1 MKKKNNRMPIMV
13 LATICFASVGVL
25 TACNNEPA
33 HTHSYTAWNHNDTQH
48 WKECPEDHDID
59 ESTRENHQYVVG
71 ECECGATEPVA
82 TVKYGKITGK
92 VKLHKQGTF
101 ETDYKGVNIDL
112 SDDGAELDFN
122 TTTGVF
128 TFDNVKVG
136 ENHILTITKSG
147 YKDYTVPSVQ
157 VEENE
162 TATIGGDDGI
172 VLEYDVFGY
181 IENYDPEYHDF
192 SKVNEENSSIIFKE
206 HDGDK
211 TLNVLTKES
220 FTNVSASFRVN
231 WNNSTHVWHTQGIVL
246 KFEDGRHAII
256 RYHNGDQENGNIQYA
271 NSLWDS
277 TPKETSI
284 FVESIDQWQW
294 GEKVVHTLLPS
305 ETNAIKN
312 GEGLDLTVVVNN
324 GKIYTY
330 FADNWVAT
338 YSLPEDIVGKKVQVG
353 YFSYNA
359 ANNAVFNYKISEAV
373 QTTTSTVK
381 VNVNKPADL
390 EAATANVVPNK
401 ESCEIGEKITL
412 SITKPVGY
420 KLETLLINNIDM
432 VGDVVNNE
440 LTFTANRSEMN
451 VEATFVKEAPIAINI
466 MMKGKKFGK
475 TAKLAE
481 NTVVTFKNTNYSF
494 SVNAEGKIVN
504 NSVVKGKYTV
514 VVDGYLNQEIM
525 LDENLQEIV
534 LEYDAFKVVRWDTEG
549 HDFSHVNEENPYV
562 EWNGHGASLNMISK
576 QKMLGDAMVSVTIK
590 GSQTNDGD
598 KQQGI
603 LLTFEDNKA
612 AILNI
617 NTSGT
622 PRLQFRPNLF
632 TESYDASIGLHTAF
646 NDEWVEFKSVTAEEV
661 NKYNSDAGIEL
672 KVVRNGSNLLLFLD
686 ERYIGTA
693 NLPSQYADDKMGFG
707 LFGFNV
713 VAGSK
718 WYFDVSEN
726 FDLSVA
732 ITDTTAADANG
743 SIEISENVKYG
754 DTVTVTVKPE
764 AGYMLDQLIVSG
776 GVTPTS
782 KDNNTYT
789 FVAAESTYTVAAT
802 FKEVPAV
809 EAEANVTG
817 IGLNAA
823 SVDMNGKEIT
833 FKPDTGIETKLTVTN
848 GKVKGVLAAG
858 NYTVSCEGFY
868 DLTAVVTADGSFATD
883 TKLNFEK
890 IIFEHN
896 ILGDGGIGDANKVDY
911 SHAAPNGYVTVKEQT
926 DLYAFSNEFY
936 DDVAFTATFK
946 KDANSANN
954 QGIFMAF
961 GRSVG
966 SGQQA
971 IGVRFENNKAQFL
984 GDWLWGL
991 ESIGKKWDFGPEGDS
1006 EHAYPMNDALLAKYN
1021 SETGL
1026 RLTLARKGS
1035 MAYVLIDG
1043 EVYAAHLLGDY
1054 GENKVCFGIYVPKAN
1069 PGYQIPFEINTN
1081 VDSVLNNATDENNIL
1096 SALGKYE
1103 TTATTLAVKG
1113 NGYAEFSPWNV
1124 QTKESLKIN
1133 IAAKYSNAGKHTQG
1147 LTYRFDNGKWLGVR
1161 IESDDN
1167 GSYIQYTQDAL
1178 LPSGNGYLKGWSLI
1192 HNLTDEEKAAFNGDG
1207 IDLQLVRD
1215 GKNIYVLLG
1224 GNVIDQITLG
1234 EEYSTMDGVIAA
1246 TIENATGV
1254 AYAYEYK
1261 AGEGVVAPVVA
1272 AN

>member
-33 HTHSYTAWNHNDTQH
+33 HTHSCTAWNHNDTQH
-48 WKECPEDHDID
+48 WKECPEDHEID
-59 ESTRENHQYVVG
+59 ETTRENHQYVVG

-147 YKDYTVPSVQ
+147 YKDYTVSSVQ

-162 TATIGGDDGI
+162 TATIGGEDGI

-181 IENYDPEYHDF
+181 LENYDPECHDF
-192 SKVNEENSSIIFKE
+192 SKVNEENPSIIFKE
-206 HDGDK
+206 HVGDK

-231 WNNSTHVWHTQGIVL
+231 WNNSTHNWHTQGIVL
-246 KFEDGRHAII
+246 KFEDGNHAII

-284 FVESIDQWQW
+284 FAESDLNQW
-294 GEKVVHTLLPS
+294 GENAVHTLLPS

-312 GEGLDLTVVVNN
+312 GDGLDLTVVVNN

-330 FADNWVAT
+330 FAENWVAT
-338 YSLPEDIVGKKVQVG
+338 YSIPEETVGKKVQVA
-353 YFSYNA
+353 YFAFNA

-373 QTTTSTVK
+373 PATTSTVK

-534 LEYDAFKVVRWDTEG
+534 LEYDAFKVVRWDTEE

-562 EWNGHGASLNMISK
+562 EWKPGNGASLNMISK

-590 GSQTNDGD
+590 GSQTTNGE

-603 LLTFEDNKA
+603 LLTFEDDKA

-622 PRLQFRPNLF
+622 PRLQFRPDLF
-632 TESYDASIGLHTAF
+632 TESSDASIGLHTAF
-646 NDEWVEFKSVTAEEV
+646 DEEWVEFKNVTTEEV
-661 NKYNSDAGIEL
+661 NKYNSDTGIEL
-672 KVVRNGSNLLLFLD
+672 KVIRNGSNLLLFLD
-686 ERYIGTA
+686 DRYMGTA

-707 LFGFNV
+707 LFGFDV

-776 GVTPTS
+776 GVEPTS
-782 KDNNTYT
+782 IGNNTYT
-789 FVAAESTYTVAAT
+789 FVAAKSSYTVAAI
-802 FKEVPAV
+802 FKEAPAV

-817 IGLNAA
+817 IGLNAG

-833 FKPDTGIETKLTVTN
+833 FKPDTGAETKLTVTN

-868 DLTAVVTADGSFATD
+868 DLTAVVEADGSFATD

-890 IIFEHN
+890 IIFAYNLIDEPESN
-896 ILGDGGIGDANKVDY
+896 LGNNSNVG
-911 SHAAPNGYVTVKEQT
+911 SSRTAASKGVIKATGNGRIYEWSKEQ
-926 DLYAFSNEFY
+926 YQ
-936 DDVAFTATFK
+936 DVALTLTLK
-946 KDANSANN
+946 GGNGK
-954 QGIFMAF
+954 QGIVMRFNNEQKDV
-961 GRSVG
+961 RL
-966 SGQQA
+966 
-971 IGVRFENNKAQFL
+971 RFEDTDNGTKAQWQ
-984 GDWLWGL
+984 GGGWWWGTHH
-991 ESIGKKWDFGPEGDS
+991 INDRWDFGNGNDY
-1006 EHAYPMNDALLAKYN
+1006 ANPMSQELLNKYN
-1021 SETGL
+1021 SSEGL
-1026 RLTLARKGS
+1026 KLTLARKGG
-1035 MAYVLIDG
+1035 MAYALIEDKI
-1043 EVYAAHLLGDY
+1043 YAAQSISNYADSVVRLCAFVEDA
-1054 GENKVCFGIYVPKAN
+1054 KD
-1069 PGYQIPFEINTN
+1069 GYTIPFAIEDADT
-1081 VDSVLNNATDENNIL
+1081 VLAR
-1096 SALGKYE
+1096 A
-1103 TTATTLAVKG
+1103 TTAVG
-1113 NGYAEFSPWNV
+1113 NDLVSYGGTWTEEGTNLKVAGGRGYAEFKTEANTV
-1124 QTKESLKIN
+1124 KESTKIH
-1133 IAAKYSNAGKHTQG
+1133 ISKANASGDQG
-1147 LTYRFDNGKWLGVR
+1147 IMYRFADGKYLAIRYQENGGNYK
-1161 IESDDN
+1161 
-1167 GSYIQYTQDAL
+1167 IQYTEDTVFFTD
-1178 LPSGNGYLKGWSLI
+1178 GFLKSWDDFMM
-1192 HNLTDEEKAAFNGDG
+1192 NDEEKAAFDANGL
-1207 IDLQLVRD
+1207 DLTFVRD
-1215 GKNIYVLLG
+1215 GATFYVLLG
-1224 GNVIDQITLG
+1224 DRVLNKLTLDTKY
-1234 EEYSTMDGVIAA
+1234 ETMDGAMGIMMWNGLDSAF
-1246 TIENATGV
+1246 
-1254 AYAYEYK
+1254 AYEHK
-1261 AGEGVVAPVVA
+1261 TGENVTIPQ
-1272 AN
+1272 N